1 MKIMDQEERG
11 APNYE
16 LQVSFSNTPQA
27 IHEMGFVQFEDNQVL
42 SFLAPSQTSQMSQ
55 PLSGGGTTTTTATT
69 TGATSNTN
77 PASIGFSHNDLVSR
91 SSWNNDQVGTMDPK
105 VVNDQ
110 ENCTGNASDGNNSW
124 WRSSNSDKSKVK
136 VRRKLREPR
145 FCFQTRSDVD
155 VLDDG
160 YKWRKYGQKV
170 VKNSLHPRSYYRC
183 THNNCRVKK
192 RVERL
197 SEDCRMVI
205 TTYEGRHN
213 HSPCDDSNSSEHE
226 CFTSF

>member
-1 MKIMDQEERG
+1 MEGERDVN
-11 APNYE
+11 PNYE
-16 LQVSFSNTPQA
+16 LQVSFTNPPQA
-27 IHEMGFVQFEDNQVL
+27 IHEMGFVQFEENQVL
-42 SFLAPSQTSQMSQ
+42 SFLAPSAQSQSSHHCQ
-55 PLSGGGTTTTTATT
+55 PLNIGNNNTVATTIAAATT
-69 TGATSNTN
+69 TSAAT
-77 PASIGFSHNDLVSR
+77 IGFSHNDLVTR
-91 SSWNNDQVGTMDPK
+91 TSWNNEQVRTLDPK
-105 VVNDQ
+105 TVND
-110 ENCTGNASDGNNSW
+110 ENCTGNTSDGNNTW
-124 WRSSNSDKSKVK
+124 WRSAASEKSKAK

-213 HSPCDDSNSSEHE
+213 HSPCDDPNSSEHE

>member
-1 MKIMDQEERG
+1 MEGER
-11 APNYE
+11 AAATNYD
-16 LQVSFSNTPQA
+16 LQVSFSNTPQP
-27 IHEMGFVQFEDNQVL
+27 IHELGFVHYEENQLLGFL
-42 SFLAPSQTSQMSQ
+42 SPSSQSQSLNSHVVVTSA
-55 PLSGGGTTTTTATT
+55 TTTAPT
-69 TGATSNTN
+69 
-77 PASIGFSHNDLVSR
+77 IGFMNHTKT
-91 SSWNNDQVGTMDPK
+91 WNNDQVQTLDPK
-105 VVNDQ
+105 PVDE
-110 ENCTGNASDGNNSW
+110 ENCTGNATEGNNNSW
-124 WRSSNSDKSKVK
+124 WRSAASEKNKVK
-136 VRRKLREPR
+136 IRRKLREPR

-213 HSPCDDSNSSEHE
+213 HSPCEDSNSSEHE